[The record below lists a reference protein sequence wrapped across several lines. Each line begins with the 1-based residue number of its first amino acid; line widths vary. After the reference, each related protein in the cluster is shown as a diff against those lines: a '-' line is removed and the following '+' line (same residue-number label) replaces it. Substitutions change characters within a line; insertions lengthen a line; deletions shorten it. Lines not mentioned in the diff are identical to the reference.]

1 MQTSTDAAAPSGA
14 FVDQYTAARAV
25 DLVMPMLTAA
35 MRDRRVGEG
44 VFLHV
49 VILHPLADPGRHT
62 FEQAI
67 LYEASV
73 GDRTAWDADYA
84 AYAQGKARM
93 AWQARMDGHKV
104 CAIAPHLLETGAQP
118 LWGSIYLDGIV
129 VGVSGANPWYD
140 EAFAGAIAYA
150 LRAVAKEGA
159 QARVGG

>member
-1 MQTSTDAAAPSGA
+1 MHMPSDLAAPTGA
-14 FVDQYTAARAV
+14 FVDKYTAARAV

-35 MRDRRVGEG
+35 MRDTRVGESG
-44 VFLHV
+44 FLHV
-49 VILHPLADPGRHT
+49 VILHPLADPARHT

-73 GDRTAWDADYA
+73 GDRSAWDADYA

-93 AWQARMDGHKV
+93 AWLTRMDGHKA
-104 CAIAPHLLETGAQP
+104 CAISPHLLETGAQP
-118 LWGSIYLDGIV
+118 LWGSVFLDGIV

-150 LRAVAKEGA
+150 LRAVAKEGV
-159 QARVGG
+159 QARAEP